1 MQHRPIAS
9 LAVALL
15 LATVPPGLAVADDIV
30 TISSLEHDYDAVEI
44 RTEKVAEG
52 LYVLFGLGG
61 NIAVSV
67 GEQGVLIVD
76 DMFPTLQ
83 PKILAAIEAIAG
95 KRGVDFA
102 INTHWHFDHAE
113 GNLAFGATGSWIVAQ
128 SESQRK
134 LTTGAVFD
142 TGSTRYRQ
150 DPYPPAGQAVIS
162 FDRSISFHLNGSD
175 IDLVHAGPA
184 HTAGDAVVIF
194 RKHRAVHMGDVFTRT
209 GYPFID
215 SDNGGSIDGM
225 IAFGEAIL
233 ADVGRDALVI
243 PGHGEITT
251 GAALAESIEMLKT
264 VRARVA
270 AGIGA
275 GHSLAEI
282 IASKP
287 TAEFDAR
294 FKQTSSVED
303 FLDRVYDSLLR
314 RPAD

>member
-1 MQHRPIAS
+1 MQTCLII
-9 LAVALL
+9 LFFALL
-15 LATVPPGLAVADDIV
+15 TPGIVFADDIV
-30 TISSLEHDYDAVEI
+30 TIRSLEHDYDAVEI

-76 DMFPTLQ
+76 DMFAAVQ
-83 PKILAAIEAIAG
+83 PKILEAIEAIAG

-113 GNLAFGATGSWIVAQ
+113 GNLAFGSSGSWIVAQ
-128 SESQRK
+128 SESRRK
-134 LTTGAVFD
+134 LITGAVFD

-150 DPYPPAGQAVIS
+150 DPYPPAAQAVIS
-162 FDRSISFHLNGSD
+162 FDEAISFHLNGTD
-175 IDLVHAGPA
+175 IDVVHAGPA

-194 RKHRAVHMGDVFTRT
+194 RKQRAVHMGDVFTRT

-215 SDNGGSIDGM
+215 SDNGGGIDGM
-225 IAFGEAIL
+225 ISFGEAIL
-233 ADVGRDALVI
+233 ADVGLDATII
-243 PGHGEITT
+243 PGHGEVTN

-270 AGIGA
+270 SGMEAGR
-275 GHSLAEI
+275 SLEEI

-294 FKQTSSVED
+294 FKQESSVED
-303 FLDRVYDSLLR
+303 FIDRVYDSIKR
-314 RPAD
+314 